1 MAYTTIDDP
10 TQLFNTILWTGSG
23 NSSARSFTGVG
34 FQPDWV
40 WYKCRSDTYNHNFV
54 DVVRGTGLNSEICS
68 NKTSA
73 EGGGDSSTHG
83 YLSSFDADGFS
94 SSNGSSNNLE
104 FNQNTDTFVAWNWKA
119 GGSASSNSDGTITS
133 NVSVNTTAGISI
145 VSYTGNGTTNATVG
159 HGLGVTPE
167 QIWFKRRDSSSNWIN
182 YDKTVGTGHYLTLNL
197 NGAKDSASG
206 AWCTPGSSTFQLNQV
221 FTATNANSATYIA
234 YCFASVQGY
243 SKIGKYNGASSTDG
257 TFIYTGFKP
266 AFFMARAT
274 GRSENWYVFDTK
286 RDGYNVDNDQL
297 YPDVTNT
304 EATTDYLDILS
315 NGVKYRY
322 NSIGLNGTGEE
333 YIYMAFA
340 ENPFV
345 NSKGVPGNAR

>member
-1 MAYTTIDDP
+1 MAYTDIDNP
-10 TQLFNTILWTGSG
+10 ELNFQTKIYTGNG
-23 NSSARSFTGVG
+23 SARSITFDGSEDM
-34 FQPDWV
+34 QPDWS
-40 WYKCRSDTYNHNFV
+40 WFKSRDQSYNHALF
-54 DVVRGTGLNSEICS
+54 DSVRGTTKLIRSNQTTAEETHSTTLTAFNSNGFS
-68 NKTSA
+68 L
-73 EGGGDSSTHG
+73 GGGDAFTN
-83 YLSSFDADGFS
+83 A
-94 SSNGSSNNLE
+94 
-104 FNQNTDTFVAWNWKA
+104 NTVTYVSWNWKA

-167 QIWFKRRDSSSNWIN
+167 QIWFKRRDDSNNWIN

-297 YPDVTNT
+297 YPDTNGT

-322 NSIGLNGTGEE
+322 NSVGLNGTGEE

>member
-1 MAYTTIDDP
+1 IKERSTT
-10 TQLFNTILWTGSG
+10 
-23 NSSARSFTGVG
+23 NSHRVYDSIRGVNAALLTN
-34 FQPDWV
+34 
-40 WYKCRSDTYNHNFV
+40 DTN
-54 DVVRGTGLNSEICS
+54 
-68 NKTSA
+68 A
-73 EGGGDSSTHG
+73 ENQYAEYGQFE
-83 YLSSFDADGFS
+83 SFDSDGFTVGAGT
-94 SSNGSSNNLE
+94 SNGAGTNANSA
-104 FNQNTDTFVAWNWKA
+104 TIVAWNWKA

-167 QIWFKRRDSSSNWIN
+167 QIWFKRRDSSNNWIN

-322 NSIGLNGTGEE
+322 NSVGLNGTGEE

-345 NSKGVPGNAR
+345 NSNGVPGNAR